1 MNRSPFSSDELR
13 FEDLFDDDSQGD
25 VNEEQVPSPEAAA
38 AENSPN
44 GEMDKGVSALTLTL
58 RQLQTEESDVDAME
72 NRRAELE
79 LKWSRIHTHTHP
91 ARMGSSAPVWIPKRS
106 FTWSSQQYDR
116 LHQINE
122 EGDGEIQR
130 ATTFV
135 PPHLTVEKPVIQF
148 SLNSGIAEKR
158 AKLRAREKILNMTGF
173 CEKEDQ
179 TCAEPSDFRPP
190 MSGLSG
196 LSREFGG
203 TSSVAYPRPS
213 AA

>member
-1 MNRSPFSSDELR
+1 MSTSPFATEELR
-13 FEDLFDDDSQGD
+13 FEDLFDEDSQGD
-25 VNEEQVPSPEAAA
+25 VNEEVPSPEATV

-58 RQLQTEESDVDAME
+58 RQLQNEASETDSME
-72 NRRAELE
+72 NQRAELE
-79 LKWSRIHTHTHP
+79 LKWSRIHTQSHP
-91 ARMGSSAPVWIPKRS
+91 VRMGSSAPVWIPKRS
-106 FTWSSQQYDR
+106 FTWTSQQYDR
-116 LHQINE
+116 LHQIDE
-122 EGDGEIQR
+122 EGDGNIQR

-135 PPHLTVEKPVIQF
+135 PPHLTVEQPVIQF

-158 AKLRAREKILNMTGF
+158 AKLRAREKIFSMTGF

-179 TCAEPSDFRPP
+179 IPAEASDFCPP

-203 TSSVAYPRPS
+203 TSSVALPRPS